1 MTIAATAI
9 CSNAAKTAM
18 CLRAQEAWKDPAK
31 REPMI
36 GSIPLG
42 KFAEPEDISDAVL
55 FLLSDRAVS

>member
-1 MTIAATAI
+1 MEVIEIYESSWTLG
-9 CSNAAKTAM
+9 M
-18 CLRAQEAWKDPAK
+18 EQLQDPAK

>member
-1 MTIAATAI
+1 MVYNDTPVEI
-9 CSNAAKTAM
+9 
-18 CLRAQEAWKDPAK
+18 LRNLLLQEAWKDPAK